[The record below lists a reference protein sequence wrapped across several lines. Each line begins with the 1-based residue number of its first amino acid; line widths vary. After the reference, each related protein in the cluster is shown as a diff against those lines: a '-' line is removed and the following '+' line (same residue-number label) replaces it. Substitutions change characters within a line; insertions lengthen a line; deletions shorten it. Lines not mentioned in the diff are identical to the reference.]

1 MRVRACLVYRCFEWY
16 DPKLIT
22 ELSKNVGPTQF
33 FCLAWFPN
41 LVFIT
46 QLKKFEWEWWKPKT
60 PNWCFK
66 FLRYI
71 TQWQDCKFLTSV
83 GPICVDGV
91 TSLLLYPLS
100 FFSHFF
106 LFLSFS
112 GFSLSLFFLP
122 SFLSLVLSFFLSLVQ
137 PSSAA
142 TIKARASKHQDHDH
156 RCWVLI
162 LSHQV
167 TSLSNPEI
175 KLHWRIR
182 PRALLL
188 FFFFFMRW
196 WL

>member
-83 GPICVDGV
+83 GPICVDGI
-91 TSLLLYPLS
+91 TSLLLYSLS
-100 FFSHFF
+100 FFHFF
-106 LFLSFS
+106 LFISFS
-112 GFSLSLFFLP
+112 GFSLSLSLFF
-122 SFLSLVLSFFLSLVQ
+122 LSFFISLVQ
-137 PSSAA
+137 PISATTKPRNTKTMITGA
-142 TIKARASKHQDHDH
+142 WFWFCPIK
-156 RCWVLI
+156 
-162 LSHQV
+162 
-167 TSLSNPEI
+167 
-175 KLHWRIR
+175 
-182 PRALLL
+182 
-188 FFFFFMRW
+188 
-196 WL
+196 